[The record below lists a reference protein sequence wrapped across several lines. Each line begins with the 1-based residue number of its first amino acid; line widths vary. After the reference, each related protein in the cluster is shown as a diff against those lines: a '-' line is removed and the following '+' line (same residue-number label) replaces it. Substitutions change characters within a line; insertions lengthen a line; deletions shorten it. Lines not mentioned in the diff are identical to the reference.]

1 MSQVFYFILQ
11 NYLIKICYNG
21 FELKIYIFC
30 LKKNNSKLIMCNFA
44 LNFNFVYY
52 GKIFRFVYREWTAYS
67 NR

>member
-1 MSQVFYFILQ
+1 MDL
-11 NYLIKICYNG
+11 NK
-21 FELKIYIFC
+21 KIYIFC
-30 LKKNNSKLIMCNFA
+30 LKKNNSKLIMGNFA